1 MEQIFIVDN
10 LTQSI
15 ISVETV
21 GSPELMAH
29 HAQHFLA
36 LLQHIDIYKVDLESA
51 DIIALLH
58 AVVMMLAH

>member
-21 GSPELMAH
+21 GSPELMPHNAE
-29 HAQHFLA
+29 QFLA
-36 LLQHIDIYKVDLESA
+36 LLQDVDIHEVYLHRA
-51 DIIALLH
+51 GIGRLLH
-58 AVVMMLAH
+58 TVVMTLAH